1 MSRERFRPLDAAR
14 GASTTRRCAVFT
26 VALLALV
33 ACAPAARRPGGG
45 GGLDGS
51 APDFGADVDAGPD
64 VDLGATVDAGQ
75 GADGGGVDLGRVV
88 DSGPPAD
95 AGLDAGAA
103 PIPACNRTCT
113 LAAECAGGTLTT
125 DTNNYACTRGLCEYL
140 GCVNDEEC
148 FATFA
153 PTGGDW
159 RCVTPTGG
167 GIPTC
172 SEVCGSAADC
182 ASPSPAVDA
191 DNYACER
198 GTCRYLGCRNDDEC
212 TATFG
217 AAGGAWRCSV
227 LFAGGLPTCTEVCRT
242 AADCAS
248 AAPSVDADN
257 YVCESGTCRYLG
269 CLNDAECR
277 DTFGASTGN
286 WVCR

>member
-1 MSRERFRPLDAAR
+1 MSRERLRSLDAAR
-14 GASTTRRCAVFT
+14 CTAARRVAT
-26 VALLALV
+26 VLFAALLALA
-33 ACAPAARRPGGG
+33 ACAPDARRPRGG

-51 APDFGADVDAGPD
+51 APDLGADVDAGP
-64 VDLGATVDAGQ
+64 GFDAGP
-75 GADGGGVDLGRVV
+75 GADGGSIDLGRVV
-88 DSGPPAD
+88 DAGPGVDGGGVD
-95 AGLDAGAA
+95 AGRDAGTA

-113 LAAECAGGTLTT
+113 LASECASGSLVT
-125 DTNNYACTRGLCEYL
+125 DENNYACTRGLCEYL

-148 FATFA
+148 LAAFG

-217 AAGGAWRCSV
+217 AAGGAWRCTV
-227 LFAGGLPTCTEVCRT
+227 LFAGGLPSCTEVCRT

-269 CLNDAECR
+269 CRNDMECR
-277 DTFGASTGN
+277 DTFGASTGD